1 VIRSAASVP
10 APTVEAL
17 SQTLAA
23 TRPGQTITVAIIRSQ
38 LEGIAKP
45 MPGAGAPFSELAA
58 ASVGIPMH
66 CPDRLTSAPPLLP
79 GLIGALIWIAPG
91 RVAPGDSGV
100 AGSPTARPVAE
111 TMPSV
116 TLLVSPSGVA
126 DGEHDV
132 ADLDLTGVREPGRR
146 QACQVTGPDHGQI
159 IGAVAADQARGPGA
173 GSPASWTWK
182 LAACPVAWAL
192 VTILPLPSRMTPEP
206 RPPRVRM
213 STIDGTTWRTT
224 GAWLLIVLAAAP
236 AGAGGL
242 LAAAGPCASAPAVIP
257 VPSSAPDRAA
267 TGSRQARRA
276 EFIAGRP

>member
-1 VIRSAASVP
+1 MSR
-10 APTVEAL
+10 TV
-17 SQTLAA
+17 
-23 TRPGQTITVAIIRSQ
+23 
-38 LEGIAKP
+38 LEGIPKP
-45 MPGAGAPFSELAA
+45 MPGAGAPVSEVAA
-58 ASVGIPMH
+58 ASVGTPMT

-91 RVAPGDSGV
+91 RVAPGDSRV
-100 AGSPTARPVAE
+100 AGSAAARPVAE

-116 TLLVSPSGVA
+116 TLLVSPSGLPTA
-126 DGEHDV
+126 HV

-146 QACQVTGPDHGQI
+146 QACRVTGPDHGQI
-159 IGAVAADQARGPGA
+159 VGSRAADQARGPGA